1 MQRLENNNKK
11 FWSFGVFFPL
21 NLFSMYFVTYNW
33 WCPKQSYIHKHAAI
47 CDIYIYMYNV
57 NELSFG
63 LLDVIICI
71 HENKMIITRDE
82 EDVNSSL

>member
-1 MQRLENNNKK
+1 MSK
-11 FWSFGVFFPL
+11 
-21 NLFSMYFVTYNW
+21 
-33 WCPKQSYIHKHAAI
+33 KQSYIHKHAAI

-57 NELSFG
+57 NELGFG

>member
-1 MQRLENNNKK
+1 MMSKTE
-11 FWSFGVFFPL
+11 
-21 NLFSMYFVTYNW
+21 
-33 WCPKQSYIHKHAAI
+33 HAAI